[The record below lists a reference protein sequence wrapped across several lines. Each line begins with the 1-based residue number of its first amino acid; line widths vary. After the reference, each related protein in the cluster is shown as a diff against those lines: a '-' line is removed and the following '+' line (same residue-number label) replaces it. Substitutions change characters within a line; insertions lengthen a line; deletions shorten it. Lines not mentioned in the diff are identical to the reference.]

1 MQPLSDVIKDNGLR
15 GPVAGTMFRV
25 LYGEATNKLLCE
37 TSECV
42 GQPIPAVIPG
52 VTDGTECSTL

>member
-1 MQPLSDVIKDNGLR
+1 MIKDNGLR

-25 LYGEATNKLLCE
+25 LYGEATNTLLCE